1 MRMSEKKRRH
11 KKGKVSFQKLFCSSV
26 TFFSLIYKIF
36 TMIENRRLVIKAL
49 QDPETYKTI
58 ITVGEKTENL

>member
-1 MRMSEKKRRH
+1 MRKTEKKRRH
-11 KKGKVSFQKLFCSSV
+11 KKGKVNFQKLFCSFV
-26 TFFSLIYKIF
+26 TFFSLIYKVF

-58 ITVGEKTENL
+58 VTVGEETKNI

>member
-11 KKGKVSFQKLFCSSV
+11 KKGKVSFQKLFCSLV
-26 TFFSLIYKIF
+26 TLFSLIYKIF

-58 ITVGEKTENL
+58 ITIGEKTENL